1 MIAAFVIFE
10 PDAALADFK
19 GEPMSRHWATETSLN
34 TESLTDLIENRVAAI
49 RIPDFATAEEC
60 RGFAEALA
68 DANLKYYQVGR
79 PAGYVGT
86 TFVHYMK
93 RPKSDYFGDVEAAF
107 SDVRA
112 VTDRAFDPL
121 TRFQELI
128 RQKTDYAIDVAR
140 EPGYGRYFAGIIRV
154 LSGGNDIHIDF
165 APQFAKDNIVGRVGT
180 QLTWN
185 VYIDENYSGGETTI
199 WNKPWDWTGDPVEDA
214 KYPQFTREELRDED
228 RYVFKGKAGSVVIF
242 NSRNPHQVVEIDE
255 DDGALTRIGMGSFI
269 GNIGEKALIMWS

>member
-1 MIAAFVIFE
+1 MDQRGVHGMR
-10 PDAALADFK
+10 D
-19 GEPMSRHWATETSLN
+19 WARETSLS

-60 RGFAEALA
+60 RGFADALA
-68 DANLKYYQVGR
+68 DADLRYYQVGR

-93 RPKSDYFGDVEAAF
+93 RPKGDYFGDVETAF
-107 SDVRA
+107 AGVHA

-121 TRFQELI
+121 TRFQEVI
-128 RQKTDYAIDVAR
+128 RQRTGYTIGVAQ
-140 EPGYGRYFAGIIRV
+140 EPGYGRYFAGIIRI

-165 APQFAKDNIVGRVGT
+165 APQFATDNIVGRVGT

-185 VYIDENYSGGETTI
+185 VYIDEDYSGGETTI

-214 KYPQFTREELRDED
+214 KYPHFTREQLRDEEQ
-228 RYVFKGKAGSVVIF
+228 YVFRGKAGSVVIF
-242 NSRNPHQVVEIDE
+242 NSRNPHQVVEIGE
-255 DDGALTRIGMGSFI
+255 GHAALTRIGMGSFI
-269 GNIGEKALIMWS
+269 GNIGDRDLIMWS